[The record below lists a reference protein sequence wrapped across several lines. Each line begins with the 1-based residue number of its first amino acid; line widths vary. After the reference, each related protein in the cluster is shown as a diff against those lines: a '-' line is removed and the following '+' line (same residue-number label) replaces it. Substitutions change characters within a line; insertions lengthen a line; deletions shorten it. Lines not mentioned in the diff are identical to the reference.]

1 MAHFIGSNGQA
12 TGAACYAEAACFDGF
27 HFAHIAARDEAARL
41 VRIER
46 EGRKAAARRMQA
58 DRRSA
63 RAGLTGRRAGD
74 KAATLAT
81 VRPRPVLRS
90 V

>member
-1 MAHFIGSNGQA
+1 MAHFIGSNGQPA
-12 TGAACYAEAACFDGF
+12 DVSGYAEAAYFGGF

-41 VRIER
+41 ARIER

>member
-1 MAHFIGSNGQA
+1 MAHFTMTNGSPADVAG
-12 TGAACYAEAACFDGF
+12 YAEAAYFGGF

-41 VRIER
+41 ARIER

-63 RAGLTGRRAGD
+63 RAGLTGRGQGGHVGNRA
-74 KAATLAT
+74 ALAERMT
-81 VRPRPVLRS
+81 
-90 V
+90 